1 MQNISHSFPSIVH
14 QPWYFW
20 VHGSTVVSKSKSVA
34 WDVGSRRALDGRLS
48 CRNRNIRV
56 VSPQASHT
64 STLGP
69 AFLHLKATESE
80 RRVKGPLFGGKLQVS
95 DGQPMFLRCLT
106 PGQFYM
112 LISLLPPFIRIPL
125 FSPTKKLISCAYF
138 GICLVAVF
146 SLL

>member
-14 QPWYFW
+14 QPCYFW

-34 WDVGSRRALDGRLS
+34 WDVGSRRALDRRLS

-106 PGQFYM
+106 PGPVLYVD
-112 LISLLPPFIRIPL
+112 LITAPFHQDTTILPN
-125 FSPTKKLISCAYF
+125 
-138 GICLVAVF
+138 
-146 SLL
+146 